1 MFQEPGI
8 FLAAPELIYVTPQA
22 TNIRRVQRP
31 LHQHRDVAE
40 LLFVYQGEG
49 VCICDGYSCAIHSG
63 DFLLMNQ
70 NSMHEVQSATEL
82 EIGTFCF
89 GMAGLQLAGREP
101 GWLTSPQEGFVRYA
115 GEDRLAVS
123 ELCRV
128 IYRRMD
134 EPGDFARL
142 TAQYLFLGL
151 LLLALRCPADE
162 RGEAVNQNKNVVLA
176 TRIHQYITL
185 HYTEPLTI
193 QSIAEALHVSQSY
206 ASHIFKEQYQMSPIQ
221 FMIHCR
227 IGEAQNLLI
236 SSDYSAAQIGAMV
249 GYDSMNHFN
258 TIFKQR
264 VGMPPIQYRKYYL
277 EQMRGKRKQ

>member
-1 MFQEPGI
+1 MLEDSNI
-8 FLAAPELIYVTPQA
+8 FLAMPELIYVTPQA

-49 VCICDGYSCAIHSG
+49 VCICDGYSCDIHPG

-89 GMAGLQLAGREP
+89 GISGLQLAGRQP
-101 GWLTSPQEGFVRYA
+101 GWLTSSKEGFVRYA
-115 GEDRLAVS
+115 GEDRLVAN

-128 IYRRMD
+128 IYRQMD
-134 EPGDFARL
+134 ESNHLSHL
-142 TAQYLFLGL
+142 TAQYLFVGL

-162 RGEAVNQNKNVVLA
+162 RSETIHQNKNVVLA

-193 QSIAEALHVSQSY
+193 QSIVETLHISQSY
-206 ASHIFKEQYQMSPIQ
+206 ASHIFKEQYHMSPIQ
-221 FMIHCR
+221 FMINCR

-236 SSDYSAAQIGAMV
+236 SSDYSAAQIGTMV
-249 GYDSMNHFN
+249 GYDSINHFN
-258 TIFKQR
+258 TIFKQK